1 VKKNKKRKLSQFPK
15 GSIYASL
22 LGQDQTRS
30 SKLSQSAKDKIN
42 KLVILINKGAEGAA
56 AELHST
62 VAFATQNLEW
72 ICQRKPELFTGIA
85 RNKFSW
91 PMMCSL
97 HPEDIREN
105 AEFLKKLTLG
115 ADTQINVSGRTF
127 SWRVPANIVAL
138 NLHELAQSLRRAPM
152 RSWTLRDLRPIGRCG
167 VGISSHGIRGMI
179 HRYDEKYKKQLRA
192 LEAWGQRGVGKQ
204 LPPLSKQTAGE
215 WARATKELFKI
226 AYPGKFEEHP
236 YLHELRVSV
245 LGRAKGTSGKPGRRG
260 DVRKAMRQAVKQAW
274 HSIAA
279 WTN

>member
-1 VKKNKKRKLSQFPK
+1 MKKNKKRKLSQFPK
-15 GSIYASL
+15 DSIYVSL
-22 LGQDQTRS
+22 FGQDETRS
-30 SKLSQSAKDKIN
+30 HKLSQSANDKIA
-42 KLVILINKGAEGAA
+42 KLVMLTNKGAQDGP
-56 AELHST
+56 AELYST
-62 VAFATQNLEW
+62 AAFATQMLEW
-72 ICQRKPELFTGIA
+72 LCQRKPELFTGIA

-91 PMMCSL
+91 PLMCNL
-97 HPEDIREN
+97 RAEHIREN

-115 ADTQINVSGRTF
+115 ADTQINVSGKTF
-127 SWRVPANIVAL
+127 SWKVPANIVAL
-138 NLHELAQSLRRAPM
+138 NLHELAQNLRRAPM

-167 VGISSHGIRGMI
+167 VGCSSHGIGGII
-179 HRYDEKYKKQLRA
+179 HIYDKKYEKQLKA
-192 LEAWGQRGVGKQ
+192 LEAWGQRGAGKQ

-236 YLHELRVSV
+236 YLQELHVSV